1 MKPLEALGSQSPLPK
16 LLMSGTPADVEAAL
30 ERAAGEGTD
39 AAHAASLK
47 FARAAWA
54 LREGKLE
61 LARVGFE
68 DGARAFEALGDR
80 ESAELSKIEGA
91 ISLARRGRR
100 EAALEAEAIVAP
112 LEDGG
117 ATPEVRARA
126 TLARGTA
133 QRVLGDASRAQA
145 SFARALELA
154 REQPEVRTMALNS
167 MGTLCVSLG
176 AFGAADT
183 LCEHAA
189 ELCRLKKDVVGEAIA
204 MGQLGASALGRS
216 DLDKAR
222 KYLSRQEWLCT
233 QIGDTFG
240 RTRAL
245 VWLAEVA
252 LEAGRAD
259 DAAELARRAIESA
272 NAVSPPLSTF
282 AAYADRA
289 LGRARIQ
296 LGEAAG
302 RDDIMRAHAT
312 FAAQRLPLG
321 EALAARDCALA
332 AAPIDRPGALAA
344 LGALAGL
351 GLPERV
357 AEALPA
363 LGADAALELALAAPN
378 ARRLEPLEAR
388 LIYERPRALAGVSEA
403 RSAARKNVSR
413 LAVLALSDPGL
424 WVAALATQAS
434 VFGESLVDDTQIACA
449 HAGGV
454 PGLHLLVWSGDR
466 APDAVGADLAAVMR
480 RAGSPVTIALSHAPA
495 ARVITPGFGGG
506 LPPRLEGL
514 DALALCRSASD
525 LSPGTFTL
533 AGAPAGAEPLVTA
546 LEQAGLSR
554 DRGA

>member
-1 MKPLEALGSQSPLPK
+1 
-16 LLMSGTPADVEAAL
+16 
-30 ERAAGEGTD
+30 
-39 AAHAASLK
+39 
-47 FARAAWA
+47 
-54 LREGKLE
+54 
-61 LARVGFE
+61 
-68 DGARAFEALGDR
+68 
-80 ESAELSKIEGA
+80 
-91 ISLARRGRR
+91 
-100 EAALEAEAIVAP
+100 
-112 LEDGG
+112 
-117 ATPEVRARA
+117 
-126 TLARGTA
+126 
-133 QRVLGDASRAQA
+133 
-145 SFARALELA
+145 
-154 REQPEVRTMALNS
+154 
-167 MGTLCVSLG
+167 
-176 AFGAADT
+176 
-183 LCEHAA
+183 
-189 ELCRLKKDVVGEAIA
+189 

-252 LEAGRAD
+252 LEAGPRRRRGGARPPRDRERQRRVAAAVDLRGVRRPRARSRAD
-259 DAAELARRAIESA
+259 PARRGGGGATISCARTRRSPRSACRSARRSPLETARSLPRRSTALARSLPSGRSRASA
-272 NAVSPPLSTF
+272 CRSASP
-282 AAYADRA
+282 R
-289 LGRARIQ
+289 RC
-296 LGEAAG
+296 
-302 RDDIMRAHAT
+302 
-312 FAAQRLPLG
+312 LP
-321 EALAARDCALA
+321 
-332 AAPIDRPGALAA
+332 
-344 LGALAGL
+344 
-351 GLPERV
+351 
-357 AEALPA
+357 

-424 WVAALATQAS
+424 WVAALTTQAS

-454 PGLHLLVWSGDR
+454 PGLHLLVWSGAR
-466 APDAVGADLAAVMR
+466 APGAVGADLAAVMR

-533 AGAPAGAEPLVTA
+533 AGAPAGAEPLVTRARAGRA
-546 LEQAGLSR
+546 LEGPRAPDRRASVASAQARDGWGLLSEL
-554 DRGA
+554 ASPALP